1 MSNSGRQMTNISFR
15 KAIAA
20 LIDKIKENVTPTV
33 VTEDVD
39 DFEALNSDVFDAG
52 MAELV
57 EAVPAGGGG
66 GGGGSSSTEIIE
78 ATYDESNARFT
89 TVKTLGEIKAAMQAK
104 KMVIIIGGFIM
115 SEGGETLDIKVQMIP
130 TTCIFTSE
138 GNSIALMGIDGGSQ
152 KMASYTGVAAT
163 DNDYLVISGT
173 PDHIYVAADD

>member
-1 MSNSGRQMTNISFR
+1 MTNISFR

-104 KMVIIIGGFIM
+104 KMIIIIGGFTMDIG
-115 SEGGETLDIKVQMIP
+115 GGEIMDIKVQMIP
-130 TTCIFTSE
+130 TTCIFAST
-138 GNSIALMGIDGGSQ
+138 GNSIALMGIDGGTQ
-152 KMASYTGVAAT
+152 KIASYTGIAAT